1 MKLPLSDMI
10 YASFSLPF
18 CKPNKFN
25 RFWSN
30 IEQASNK
37 GGVFAGTFFGIKDD
51 WYQMQADITFHRRD
65 EIEAIFN
72 SYTIVEI
79 KERQYDGE
87 CVNKNGKVINK
98 HWHVYEVIAIKK

>member
-1 MKLPLSDMI
+1 MQVLVCHFVNQI
-10 YASFSLPF
+10 SLIDF
-18 CKPNKFN
+18 RVILNKHPIKVF
-25 RFWSN
+25 F
-30 IEQASNK
+30 
-37 GGVFAGTFFGIKDD
+37 FAGTFFGIKDD

-65 EIEAIFN
+65 EIEALFN